1 MYFYVYKSTTII
13 YFNMTYM
20 VYTTL
25 MLLPTHQA
33 GLKIKLHLHSRSTQK
48 KVVWSES

>member
-33 GLKIKLHLHSRSTQK
+33 GLKIKLHFTLQVYTEKSGL
-48 KVVWSES
+48 E